1 MSEARTKAG
10 LARTASHA
18 LGQAAA
24 ASRSA
29 AIAAAAR
36 LIRERTDAIVASNG
50 HDMERSRRAGM
61 PGPLLDRLMLDAKR
75 LDGIASSLE
84 EISRQDDPLGRV
96 SWGRTLDSGVRVERV
111 SVPMGVVA
119 IIYEAQRNGRCV
131 CPLRALWKRLR
142 PQGRLRCP

>member
-10 LARTASHA
+10 LARAASHA

-24 ASRSA
+24 AKRSA

-36 LIRERTDAIVASNG
+36 LIRERADAIVVANG
-50 HDMERSRRAGM
+50 HDMERSRKAGM

-84 EISRQDDPLGRV
+84 EVSRQDDPLGRV
-96 SWGRTLDSGVRVERV
+96 SWGRTLDSGVRVERI
-111 SVPMGVVA
+111 SVPMGVVT
-119 IIYEAQRNGRCV
+119 
-131 CPLRALWKRLR
+131 
-142 PQGRLRCP
+142 